1 MNIKTYRLWILLVI
15 VIVAAL
21 AGWAV
26 SAGIAYIP
34 GPAVIV
40 GAAVLYF
47 LRKRVRTVV
56 EDERIYRI
64 GDQASRL
71 TIVIALI
78 VMAVTGSTLLALSSN
93 GWHELELIGTT
104 IGYSVCAILVLY
116 TLLYSY
122 ISKKLGG

>member
-1 MNIKTYRLWILLVI
+1 MNIKTYRLWMLLII

-26 SAGIAYIP
+26 SAGNAYIP

-78 VMAVTGSTLLALSSN
+78 IMAVTGSTLLALSAN
-93 GWHELELIGTT
+93 GGYELELIGTT

-116 TLLYSY
+116 TVLYSY

>member
-1 MNIKTYRLWILLVI
+1 MSIKTYRLWMLVI
-15 VIVAAL
+15 IVVVAGL

-26 SAGIAYIP
+26 SAGNAYIP
-34 GPAVIV
+34 GPAVIT

-47 LRKRVRTVV
+47 LRKRVKTVV
-56 EDERIYRI
+56 EDERIYHI

-71 TIVIALI
+71 TMMIALI
-78 VMAVTGSTLLALSSN
+78 AMAITGSTLLALSN
-93 GWHELELIGTT
+93 DGRHELELVGTT
-104 IGYSVCAILVLY
+104 IGYSVCAILIMY

>member
-1 MNIKTYRLWILLVI
+1 
-15 VIVAAL
+15 
-21 AGWAV
+21 V
-26 SAGIAYIP
+26 SAGNAYIP

-56 EDERIYRI
+56 EDERIYHI

-78 VMAVTGSTLLALSSN
+78 IMAVTGSTLLALSVN
-93 GWHELELIGTT
+93 GGYELELIGTT

-116 TLLYSY
+116 TVLYSY